1 MTIEEAKKQLR
12 ELILDR
18 ELILVKKNLIVGD
31 SVKEIYRKDI
41 EALKKALELF
51 EKQMPRKVIRSIY
64 YVRFCPTCQ
73 GYVWQNRDE
82 SKYCFR
88 CGQALDWG
96 VDELSKPKA
105 KPKDKRMF
113 TDEQIDRILWEIEQ
127 INKEQREEEND

>member
-1 MTIEEAKKQLR
+1 MTIEEAREQLKD
-12 ELILDR
+12 LIRDR
-18 ELILVKKNLIVGD
+18 ESFIVGD
-31 SVKEIYRKDI
+31 SDEEIYRKDI

-64 YVRFCPTCQ
+64 NVHFCPTCQ
-73 GYVWQNRDE
+73 GSVWQNRDE

-105 KPKDKRMF
+105 KPKGKRMF
-113 TDEQIDRILWEIEQ
+113 TDEQIERICWEIEQ
-127 INKEQREEEND
+127 INKEQREKEND